1 MSWKIQGMNSEIEM
15 ILNATHDAIIAIN
28 RDGVITIFNTSAGQL
43 TGVVPAEVIGTS
55 IYDVIPT
62 TRLPDVLESGIP
74 ELNRHQPLGDISIV
88 TNRMPIYNGEGTI
101 VGAIAIFRDVTEV
114 KDMVE
119 ELTDVKKVRAMLQAI
134 FNATSDAIS
143 VVDAEGRGL
152 LINPAYTRLTGYSD
166 KDVIG
171 QMATVDLA
179 EGESVHLRVL
189 KTKQEIRRVRL
200 KVGPNKKDVIV
211 DASPII
217 VNDELLGSV
226 GVIHDLTE
234 FNELIHE
241 LDKAKKII
249 RNLEAKYTFEDII
262 GEHDILATAIE
273 KAKLAAVTPAT
284 VILRGES
291 GTGKELFAHA
301 IHNASN
307 RKNSQFVRVNCA
319 AIHDNILESELF
331 GYEEGAFTGARKGGH
346 IGLFEQ
352 ADGGTIFL
360 DEIGEVNL
368 NTQAKLLRVLQEKEI
383 MRVGSNE
390 PINVDVRIISATN
403 RDLEKEVREGKF
415 RKDLYYRLNVVPIK
429 IPSLR
434 EHKEDIPELVDYLIT
449 KYNQEYGRSV
459 ADISDGAIEIINAYD
474 WPGNVRELEN
484 YVGRAMINM
493 TMREHILEVQHLPAI
508 RSLQEKADLVVKK
521 KETVFVGDPK
531 PLSEILE
538 RAERDYILGL
548 LERNTGNREKTA
560 KELFD
565 DYSTICQE
573 DSSLIL
579 EGIEL
584 KKTILRKAFSG
595 ELNTTSSAIIC
606 S

>member
-1 MSWKIQGMNSEIEM
+1 MSKTVNAIDSEIEM

-28 RDGVITIFNTSAGQL
+28 REEIITLFNTSAGQM
-43 TGVVPAEVIGTS
+43 TGVIPEDVIGTP
-55 IYDVIPT
+55 INAVIPT
-62 TRLPDVLESGIP
+62 TRLPNVLETGVP

-88 TNRMPIYNGEGTI
+88 TNRMPIYNKVGKI

-114 KDMVE
+114 KEMAE
-119 ELTDVKKVRAMLQAI
+119 ELTDVKEVRAMLQAI
-134 FNATSDAIS
+134 FNSTSDAIS
-143 VVDAEGRGL
+143 VVDAEGKGIM
-152 LINPAYTRLTGYSD
+152 INPAYTRLTGYTE

-171 QMATVDLA
+171 KVATVDLA

-189 KTKQEIRRVRL
+189 ETREEMKRVRL
-200 KVGPNKKDVIV
+200 KVGPNRRDVIV

-217 VNDELLGSV
+217 VNEELLGSV

-234 FNELIHE
+234 FNELVHE
-241 LDKAKKII
+241 LDKAKKLI
-249 RNLEAKYTFEDII
+249 RNLEAKYTFDDII
-262 GEHDILATAIE
+262 GGHDSLATAIE

-307 RKNSQFVRVNCA
+307 RKNAQFVRVNCA
-319 AIHDNILESELF
+319 AIHSNILESELF
-331 GYEEGAFTGARKGGH
+331 GYEEGAFTGARKGGR

-360 DEIGEVNL
+360 DEIGEVDL

-390 PINVDVRIISATN
+390 PIAVDVRIISATN
-403 RDLEKEVREGKF
+403 RDLEKEVLEGKF
-415 RKDLYYRLNVVPIK
+415 RKDLYYRLNVVPIR

-434 EHKEDIPELVDYLIT
+434 EHKDDLPELIDFLIN

-459 ADISDGAIEIINAYD
+459 SDISEGAIDIIEVYD

-484 YVGRAMINM
+484 YIGRAMINM
-493 TMREHILEVQHLPAI
+493 TMVEHIIEEYHLPAI
-508 RSLQEKADLVVKK
+508 RSLQEKADPIIKHKK
-521 KETVFVGDPK
+521 KVKVEDIR
-531 PLSEILE
+531 PLSEVLE
-538 RAERDYILGL
+538 RTERDYITGL
-548 LERNTGNREKTA
+548 LKLNDGNREKTA
-560 KELFD
+560 KELGI
-565 DYSTICQE
+565 SIR
-573 DSSLIL
+573 SLYYKL
-579 EGIEL
+579 SKHNE
-584 KKTILRKAFSG
+584 
-595 ELNTTSSAIIC
+595 
-606 S
+606 

>member
-1 MSWKIQGMNSEIEM
+1 MSWKIKGMNSEIEM

-28 RDGVITIFNTSAGQL
+28 RDGIITIFNTSAGQL
-43 TGVVPAEVIGTS
+43 TGVKPNKVVGTS
-55 IYDVIPT
+55 IYEVIPT
-62 TRLPDVLESGIP
+62 TRLPDVLESGVP

-88 TNRMPIYNGEGTI
+88 TNRMPIYNELGKI
-101 VGAIAIFRDVTEV
+101 VGAIAIFRDITEV
-114 KDMVE
+114 KEMAE
-119 ELTDVKKVRAMLQAI
+119 ELTDVKEVRAMLQAI

-152 LINPAYTRLTGYSD
+152 MINPAYTRLTGYSS
-166 KDVIG
+166 KDIIG
-171 QMATVDLA
+171 KVATVDLA

-200 KVGPNKKDVIV
+200 KVGPNKRDVIV

-234 FNELIHE
+234 FNELSHE
-241 LDKAKKII
+241 LDKAKKLI

-262 GEHDILATAIE
+262 GKHDILTTAIE

-307 RKNSQFVRVNCA
+307 RRNSQFVRVNCA
-319 AIHDNILESELF
+319 AINSNILESELF

-390 PINVDVRIISATN
+390 TIDVDVRIISATN

-434 EHKEDIPELVDYLIT
+434 EHKDDIAALVHYLIN

-459 ADISDGAIEIINAYD
+459 SDISDGAIEIINAYD

-493 TMREHILEVQHLPAI
+493 TMRDYVIEEKHLPAI
-508 RSLQEKADLVVKK
+508 RSLQEKAEPMVS
-521 KETVFVGDPK
+521 ETEDPDVTVPR

-538 RAERDYILGL
+538 KAERNYIIGL
-548 LERNTGNREKTA
+548 LKRNDGNRDQTA
-560 KELFD
+560 KELGI
-565 DYSTICQE
+565 SIR
-573 DSSLIL
+573 SLYYK
-579 EGIEL
+579 L
-584 KKTILRKAFSG
+584 KKYGK
-595 ELNTTSSAIIC
+595 
-606 S
+606 

>member
-1 MSWKIQGMNSEIEM
+1 MNSEIEM

-28 RDGVITIFNTSAGQL
+28 QECTITIFNTSAGQL
-43 TGVVPAEVIGTS
+43 TGVVPSEVLGTS
-55 IYDVIPT
+55 IWDVIPT

-74 ELNRHQPLGDISIV
+74 ELNRYQPLGDISIV
-88 TNRMPIYNGEGTI
+88 TNRMPVYNAEGKI
-101 VGAIAIFRDVTEV
+101 VGAIAIFRDITEV
-114 KDMVE
+114 KEMAE
-119 ELTDVKKVRAMLQAI
+119 ELTDVKEVRAMLQAI

-143 VVDAEGRGL
+143 VVDEEGKGIM
-152 LINPAYTRLTGYSD
+152 INPAYTRLTGYTE

-171 QMATVDLA
+171 KLATVDLA

-189 KTKQEIRRVRL
+189 KSKKEMKHVRL
-200 KVGPNKKDVIV
+200 KVGPNRREVIV
-211 DASPII
+211 NASPIV
-217 VNDELLGSV
+217 VNDQLMGSV

-241 LDKAKKII
+241 LNKAKKLI

-262 GEHDILATAIE
+262 GEHDILTTAIE

-319 AIHDNILESELF
+319 AIHSNILESELF

-383 MRVGSNE
+383 LRVGSNE
-390 PINVDVRIISATN
+390 PISVDVRIISATN
-403 RDLEKEVREGKF
+403 RDLEKEVQEGKF
-415 RKDLYYRLNVVPIK
+415 RKDLYYRLNVVPIR

-434 EHKEDIPELVDYLIT
+434 EHKEDIPELVHYLIN

-459 ADISDGAIEIINAYD
+459 ADFSSGAIAIIDAYD

-484 YVGRAMINM
+484 YIGRAMINM
-493 TMREHILEVQHLPAI
+493 TMMEHELEEKHLPAI
-508 RSLQEKADLVVKK
+508 KSLQEKAEPIIRTRVPVVKG
-521 KETVFVGDPK
+521 EIK
-531 PLSEILE
+531 PLSEVLE
-538 RAERDYILGL
+538 KMEKQYIKDL
-548 LERNTGNREKTA
+548 LTLNEGNREKTA
-560 KELFD
+560 KELGI
-565 DYSTICQE
+565 SIR
-573 DSSLIL
+573 SLYYKL
-579 EGIEL
+579 S
-584 KKTILRKAFSG
+584 KY
-595 ELNTTSSAIIC
+595 ND
-606 S
+606 